1 MKNKILVTGGSG
13 FLGRNLVKK
22 LSYNKSN
29 FVIVLDNNSRK
40 SSIKENVFSKFNNV
54 KYIQGSILDKKIVNN
69 ACKNIDTIF
78 HLAYINGT
86 KFFYSI
92 PDKIFEVAVHG
103 MINLV
108 DAAKKNKVKKFILAS
123 SSEVY
128 HYPNKVPTPENIS
141 LIIPDIHNPRYSYG
155 GGKLFCELYLF
166 YYGHKFFKKSIIF
179 RPHNVYGPNMGNE
192 HVIPELVRKINL
204 AKIRKKKFINL
215 EGDGSQTRS
224 FVYIDDFVD
233 ALELVYLRGKNLNIY
248 NIGTKD
254 EISIK
259 KLLKLI
265 QKKLKT
271 NLLVKNIDIKRG
283 GTPRRCPDIKK
294 IQKLGFK
301 SKVKL
306 SSGLDQLI
314 NWYNKNV

>member
-22 LSYNKSN
+22 LSKNKNN

-40 SSIKENVFSKFNNV
+40 SSKNEKFYSKFKNI
-54 KYIQGSILDKKIVNN
+54 KYIKGNILDLKVVIN
-69 ACKNIDTIF
+69 ACKNVDTIF

-86 KFFYSI
+86 KFFYTI
-92 PDKIFEVAVHG
+92 PDKIFDVAVHG
-103 MINLV
+103 MINIIQ
-108 DAAKKNKVKKFILAS
+108 AAKINKIKKFILAS

-128 HYPNKVPTPENIS
+128 HHPNKIPTPENIP
-141 LIIPDIHNPRYSYG
+141 LIVPDIHNPRYSYG

-166 YYGHKFFKKSIIF
+166 YYAHKFFKKSIIF

-204 AKIRKKKFINL
+204 AKKKKFVTL
-215 EGDGSQTRS
+215 EGDGMQTRS
-224 FVYIDDFVD
+224 FIFIDDFVD
-233 ALELVYLRGKNLNIY
+233 ALELVYLKGKNLNIY

-259 KLLKLI
+259 KLLKII

-271 NLLVKNIDIKRG
+271 NLHVKNIDIKKG

-301 SKVKL
+301 RKVKL
-306 SSGLDQLI
+306 SVGLDKLI
-314 NWYNKNV
+314 NWYNEN